1 MSFFHIE
8 KLRHM
13 NPVMWND
20 SWDDS
25 SIPYWVVREFCERGA
40 LVLFK
45 ARIYFLTVMRNSCE
59 THLFVCQFLGESF
72 AWPSNAGISL
82 ELLP

>member
-25 SIPYWVVREFCERGA
+25 SIPYWVVHQFCERGA

-45 ARIYFLTVMRNSCE
+45 ARIYFLTKIAE
-59 THLFVCQFLGESF
+59 QLWDTFVCLPVSGEKF
-72 AWPSNAGISL
+72 CL
-82 ELLP
+82 TK